1 MSIKLFSLAKELNIG
16 VNTLV
21 SFLNDKGK
29 EVDNNPNTRITEDEF
44 NLVLRDFTPT
54 FDEETVER
62 TKKKFLRSKSAPKA
76 KAEEP
81 AKTAKIEANSPEEQP
96 TKAKASA
103 AKKGK
108 AEPDIPTTASTSQVN
123 VVGRIELD
131 KHNNPISASTD
142 KASTA
147 TQEEPAKPKAAAKTS
162 KTKSTTKSTTK
173 SAPKSTTTAK
183 QKEATLE
190 EPAKPKASTTTEQP
204 KASTTAEQP
213 KAATPTKETKETKEA
228 PETKETKSEAK
239 PAESTKAS
247 TKASSKEQESDASKE
262 STPAASKEPAQSEAK
277 PEPAQEEPKQKAAEQ
292 PVAAASEPAAQE
304 TPAPAPK
311 AGAPTETPTEPKGED
326 ATEIF
331 RIAKKEDEPQLKVVG
346 KIDLSS
352 FSSSRS
358 RKSNKDKES
367 SRRKRKRISS
377 GAVDVKS
384 EGAKIQ
390 DDRSGKKGGHTAA
403 PQRGE
408 RGGRNER
415 RTGRKSRRQE
425 PVLTPEEQDE
435 LRAKQVKETLAR
447 LNNKQTV
454 FGRAAKSRR
463 EKREAR
469 RAEFEREQELSTQDE
484 KVLKLTEF
492 VTVSDLANMMNVPVT
507 DVISTCMSI
516 DMMVSINQRLDA
528 ETINIVAEEFGYETE
543 FVSAN
548 VVEAITADE
557 EPDKPEDLEPRPPV
571 ITIMGHVDHGKT
583 SLLDCIRRSDVIAGE
598 AGGIT
603 QHIGAYNVTL
613 SDGRRLTVLDTPGHE
628 AFTAMRARG
637 AQITD
642 IVVIVIAA
650 NDAVMPQT
658 IEALNHASAAGVP
671 IIFAINKIDVSGA
684 NPDKIREQLASMN
697 YLVED
702 WGGKYQVQEIS
713 AKKNIGIPDLLDKI
727 FLEAELLELKSNPH
741 RRASGSVIES
751 SLDKGKGYLASV
763 LIQRGTLHIGDFI
776 LAGSYYGR
784 VRAMYNEYN
793 KRVDTAG
800 LSTAVSI
807 LGFNGA
813 PTAGDD
819 FNVMESEQEARELAV
834 KREQLQREQGLRT
847 QKMLTL
853 DDIGRRIAVGNF
865 QQFNLIIKGDVDGS
879 VQALANSLIEL
890 STKEIQV
897 SVIHQGVGQITESD
911 IQLATASDAVI
922 IGFQVRPSAQARK
935 LAEQEGVEIRTYSII
950 YDAIEDVRDALEG
963 MLSPDIREQVTANL
977 EVLQTFKVSKIGTIA
992 GCMVTDGK
1000 IKRTDKVR
1008 VIRDGVVIH
1017 TGQLESLK
1025 RFKDEAKEVVSGLE
1039 CGINIKNYNNL
1050 EVGDIIESFEEIEV
1064 RRKL

>member
-16 VNTLV
+16 VNSLV
-21 SFLNDKGK
+21 AFLHDKGK
-29 EVDNNPNTRITEDEF
+29 EVDNNPNTRITDDEF
-44 NLVLRDFTPT
+44 NLILRDFTPT
-54 FDEETVER
+54 FDEETVGR
-62 TKKKFLRSKSAPKA
+62 AKKKFLRSKSTPKA
-76 KAEEP
+76 KPEEP
-81 AKTAKIEANSPEEQP
+81 TPTAKPEASSSKEQP
-96 TKAKASA
+96 TEAKAPA
-103 AKKGK
+103 TAKEQ
-108 AEPDIPTTASTSQVN
+108 AEPDIPTAASASQLN
-123 VVGRIELD
+123 VVGKIELD
-131 KHNNPISASTD
+131 KHNNPVSGSTT
-142 KASTA
+142 KATA
-147 TQEEPAKPKAAAKTS
+147 TKTS
-162 KTKSTTKSTTK
+162 KTQSATKSSTKSATKSTTK
-173 SAPKSTTTAK
+173 SATTAK
-183 QKEATLE
+183 QKETTQE
-190 EPAKPKASTTTEQP
+190 EPAKETKKTTET
-204 KASTTAEQP
+204 KA
-213 KAATPTKETKETKEA
+213 TKEEVKPVES
-228 PETKETKSEAK
+228 PKSSAK
-239 PAESTKAS
+239 ATA
-247 TKASSKEQESDASKE
+247 KEQEPATVAPKE
-262 STPAASKEPAQSEAK
+262 AEPTTAKEPAPIATKEPTPSEPKPAK
-277 PEPAQEEPKQKAAEQ
+277 EEPKQKASEQ
-292 PVAAASEPAAQE
+292 PTAVAPEPAAKE
-304 TPAPAPK
+304 VPTPAPK
-311 AGAPTETPTEPKGED
+311 ASALTEATTETKGED
-326 ATEIF
+326 DTEIF

-358 RKSNKDKES
+358 RKSNKDKDKDN

-390 DDRSGKKGGHTAA
+390 DDRSGKKGGRSAA

-408 RGGRNER
+408 RPARNER
-415 RTGRKSRRQE
+415 RTGRKSKRQE

-447 LNNKQTV
+447 LNNKQTT

-548 VVEAITADE
+548 VVEAISADE

-684 NPDKIREQLASMN
+684 NPDKIREQLAGMN

-727 FLEAELLELKSNPH
+727 FLEAELLELKANPH

-784 VRAMYNEYN
+784 VKAMYNEYN

-819 FNVMESEQEARELAV
+819 FNVMESEQEARELAI

-1039 CGINIKNYNNL
+1039 CGINIKNYNNI

>member
-1 MSIKLFSLAKELNIG
+1 
-16 VNTLV
+16 
-21 SFLNDKGK
+21 
-29 EVDNNPNTRITEDEF
+29 
-44 NLVLRDFTPT
+44 
-54 FDEETVER
+54 
-62 TKKKFLRSKSAPKA
+62 
-76 KAEEP
+76 
-81 AKTAKIEANSPEEQP
+81 
-96 TKAKASA
+96 
-103 AKKGK
+103 
-108 AEPDIPTTASTSQVN
+108 
-123 VVGRIELD
+123 
-131 KHNNPISASTD
+131 
-142 KASTA
+142 
-147 TQEEPAKPKAAAKTS
+147 
-162 KTKSTTKSTTK
+162 
-173 SAPKSTTTAK
+173 
-183 QKEATLE
+183 
-190 EPAKPKASTTTEQP
+190 
-204 KASTTAEQP
+204 
-213 KAATPTKETKETKEA
+213 
-228 PETKETKSEAK
+228 
-239 PAESTKAS
+239 
-247 TKASSKEQESDASKE
+247 
-262 STPAASKEPAQSEAK
+262 
-277 PEPAQEEPKQKAAEQ
+277 
-292 PVAAASEPAAQE
+292 
-304 TPAPAPK
+304 
-311 AGAPTETPTEPKGED
+311 
-326 ATEIF
+326 
-331 RIAKKEDEPQLKVVG
+331 
-346 KIDLSS
+346 
-352 FSSSRS
+352 
-358 RKSNKDKES
+358 
-367 SRRKRKRISS
+367 
-377 GAVDVKS
+377 
-384 EGAKIQ
+384 
-390 DDRSGKKGGHTAA
+390 
-403 PQRGE
+403 
-408 RGGRNER
+408 
-415 RTGRKSRRQE
+415 
-425 PVLTPEEQDE
+425 
-435 LRAKQVKETLAR
+435 
-447 LNNKQTV
+447 
-454 FGRAAKSRR
+454 
-463 EKREAR
+463 
-469 RAEFEREQELSTQDE
+469 
-484 KVLKLTEF
+484 
-492 VTVSDLANMMNVPVT
+492 
-507 DVISTCMSI
+507 
-516 DMMVSINQRLDA
+516 
-528 ETINIVAEEFGYETE
+528 
-543 FVSAN
+543 
-548 VVEAITADE
+548 
-557 EPDKPEDLEPRPPV
+557 RPPV

-583 SLLDCIRRSDVIAGE
+583 SLLDCIRRSDVTAGE

-671 IIFAINKIDVSGA
+671 IIFAINKIDVNGA
-684 NPDKIREQLASMN
+684 NPDKIREQLAGMN

-763 LIQRGTLHIGDFI
+763 LIQRGTLHLGDFI

-784 VRAMYNEYN
+784 VKAMYNEYN

-800 LSTAVSI
+800 LSSAVSI

-911 IQLATASDAVI
+911 IQLATASEAII

-950 YDAIEDVRDALEG
+950 YDAIEDVHDALEG

-1017 TGQLESLK
+1017 TGELESLK

>member
-16 VNTLV
+16 VNSLV
-21 SFLNDKGK
+21 AFLHDKGK
-29 EVDNNPNTRITEDEF
+29 EVDNNPNTRISDDEF
-44 NLVLRDFTPT
+44 NLILRDFTPT
-54 FDEETVER
+54 FDEETVGR
-62 TKKKFLRSKSAPKA
+62 AKKKFLRSKSTPKA
-76 KAEEP
+76 KPEEP
-81 AKTAKIEANSPEEQP
+81 TPTAKPETSSSKEQP
-96 TKAKASA
+96 TEAKAPA
-103 AKKGK
+103 TAKEQ
-108 AEPDIPTTASTSQVN
+108 AEPDIPTAASASQLN
-123 VVGRIELD
+123 VVGKIELD
-131 KHNNPISASTD
+131 KHNNPVSGSTT
-142 KASTA
+142 KATA
-147 TQEEPAKPKAAAKTS
+147 TKTS
-162 KTKSTTKSTTK
+162 KTQSATKSTSKSTTKSSTKSATKSTTK
-173 SAPKSTTTAK
+173 SATTAK
-183 QKEATLE
+183 QKETTQE
-190 EPAKPKASTTTEQP
+190 EPAKETKKATET
-204 KASTTAEQP
+204 KA
-213 KAATPTKETKETKEA
+213 TKEEVKPVES
-228 PETKETKSEAK
+228 PKSSAK
-239 PAESTKAS
+239 ATA
-247 TKASSKEQESDASKE
+247 KEQEPATVAPKE
-262 STPAASKEPAQSEAK
+262 AEPTTAKEPAPVATKEPTPSEPKPAK
-277 PEPAQEEPKQKAAEQ
+277 EEPKQKASEQ
-292 PVAAASEPAAQE
+292 PTAVALEPAAKE
-304 TPAPAPK
+304 VPTPASK
-311 AGAPTETPTEPKGED
+311 AGALTEATTETKGED
-326 ATEIF
+326 DTEIF

-352 FSSSRS
+352 FNSSRS
-358 RKSNKDKES
+358 RKSNKDKDKDN

-390 DDRSGKKGGHTAA
+390 DDRSGKKGGRSAA

-408 RGGRNER
+408 RPARNER
-415 RTGRKSRRQE
+415 RTGRKSKRQE

-447 LNNKQTV
+447 LNNKQTT

-548 VVEAITADE
+548 VVEAISADE

-684 NPDKIREQLASMN
+684 NPDKIREQLAGMN

-727 FLEAELLELKSNPH
+727 FLEAELLELKANPH

-763 LIQRGTLHIGDFI
+763 LIQRGTLHIGDYI

-784 VRAMYNEYN
+784 VKAMYNEYN

-1039 CGINIKNYNNL
+1039 CGINIKNYNNI

>member
-16 VNTLV
+16 VNSLV
-21 SFLNDKGK
+21 AFLHDKGK

-44 NLVLRDFTPT
+44 NLILRGFTPT
-54 FDEETVER
+54 FDEETVGR
-62 TKKKFLRSKSAPKA
+62 AKKKFLRSKSAPKA

-81 AKTAKIEANSPEEQP
+81 AQTAKPEANNAEEQP
-96 TKAKASA
+96 TEAKASA
-103 AKKGK
+103 AKKEK
-108 AEPDIPTTASTSQVN
+108 AEPDIPTAASTSQVN

-131 KHNNPISASTD
+131 KHNNPVSASTT
-142 KASTA
+142 KTSAA
-147 TQEEPAKPKAAAKTS
+147 TQEEPTKTKAATKPS
-162 KTKSTTKSTTK
+162 K
-173 SAPKSTTTAK
+173 AKSTTTSK
-183 QKEATLE
+183 QKAVTQEK
-190 EPAKPKASTTTEQP
+190 PAKT

-213 KAATPTKETKETKEA
+213 KAATPAKETKKAT
-228 PETKETKSEAK
+228 ETKETKSEAK
-239 PAESTKAS
+239 SVESTKPSAE
-247 TKASSKEQESDASKE
+247 TSSKEKETDTSKE
-262 STPAASKEPAQSEAK
+262 SAPVASKEPTPSESKPIAAK
-277 PEPAQEEPKQKAAEQ
+277 EEPAKAEPKQKAAEQ
-292 PVAAASEPAAQE
+292 PVAVAQEPASKEPQ
-304 TPAPAPK
+304 TPAPK
-311 AGAPTETPTEPKGED
+311 AGVPTEITTETKGED
-326 ATEIF
+326 ETEIF

-358 RKSNKDKES
+358 RKSSKDKES

-390 DDRSGKKGGHTAA
+390 DDRSGKKGGRSAA

-408 RGGRNER
+408 RPARNER

-548 VVEAITADE
+548 VVEAITAAE

-671 IIFAINKIDVSGA
+671 IIFAINKIDVNGA
-684 NPDKIREQLASMN
+684 NPDKIREQLAGMN

-763 LIQRGTLHIGDFI
+763 LIQRGTLHIGDYI

-784 VRAMYNEYN
+784 VKAMYNEYN

-950 YDAIEDVRDALEG
+950 YDAIEDVHDALEG
-963 MLSPDIREQVTANL
+963 MLSPDIREQITANL

-992 GCMVTDGK
+992 GRMVTDGK

-1017 TGQLESLK
+1017 TGELESLK

>member
-16 VNTLV
+16 VNSLV
-21 SFLNDKGK
+21 AFLHDKGK
-29 EVDNNPNTRITEDEF
+29 EVDNNPNTRITDDEF
-44 NLVLRDFTPT
+44 NLILRDFTPT
-54 FDEETVER
+54 FDEETVGR
-62 TKKKFLRSKSAPKA
+62 AKKKFLRSKSSSKA
-76 KAEEP
+76 KPEAQAP
-81 AKTAKIEANSPEEQP
+81 AAKSETSSPKEQP
-96 TKAKASA
+96 TEIKTPAITKEE
-103 AKKGK
+103 
-108 AEPDIPTTASTSQVN
+108 AEPDIPTATSASQLN
-123 VVGRIELD
+123 VVGKIELD
-131 KHNNPISASTD
+131 KHNNPVSGSTTKATATKTGKTQSATKSAS
-142 KASTA
+142 KSASKSATTA
-147 TQEEPAKPKAAAKTS
+147 KQKETTQEEPAKA
-162 KTKSTTKSTTK
+162 
-173 SAPKSTTTAK
+173 
-183 QKEATLE
+183 
-190 EPAKPKASTTTEQP
+190 

-213 KAATPTKETKETKEA
+213 KVATPAKEVQKATETKETKE
-228 PETKETKSEAK
+228 EAT
-239 PAESTKAS
+239 PAESPKSSAKVATK
-247 TKASSKEQESDASKE
+247 E
-262 STPAASKEPAQSEAK
+262 
-277 PEPAQEEPKQKAAEQ
+277 PEPAPVAPKEVETAKAKEPTPVATKEQAPSEPKPATAKAEPAKEEPKQKAPEQ
-292 PVAAASEPAAQE
+292 PAPVASEPVAKEAPAAKPQAE
-304 TPAPAPK
+304 TPAEATTK
-311 AGAPTETPTEPKGED
+311 TKGE
-326 ATEIF
+326 TEIF
-331 RIAKKEDEPQLKVVG
+331 RIAKKEDEPQFKVVG

-358 RKSNKDKES
+358 RKSNKDKDKDNN
-367 SRRKRKRISS
+367 RRKRKRISS

-390 DDRSGKKGGHTAA
+390 DDRSGKKGARAAA

-408 RGGRNER
+408 RPAHNER
-415 RTGRKSRRQE
+415 RTGRKSKRQE

-447 LNNKQTV
+447 LNNKQTA

-583 SLLDCIRRSDVIAGE
+583 SLLDCIRRSDVTAGE

-684 NPDKIREQLASMN
+684 NPDKIREQLAGMN

-727 FLEAELLELKSNPH
+727 FLEAELLELKANPH

-763 LIQRGTLHIGDFI
+763 LIQRGTLHIGDYI

-784 VRAMYNEYN
+784 VKAMYNEYN

-819 FNVMESEQEARELAV
+819 FNVMETEQEARELAV

-1039 CGINIKNYNNL
+1039 CGINIKNYNNI

>member
-1 MSIKLFSLAKELNIG
+1 M
-16 VNTLV
+16 
-21 SFLNDKGK
+21 
-29 EVDNNPNTRITEDEF
+29 
-44 NLVLRDFTPT
+44 
-54 FDEETVER
+54 
-62 TKKKFLRSKSAPKA
+62 
-76 KAEEP
+76 
-81 AKTAKIEANSPEEQP
+81 
-96 TKAKASA
+96 
-103 AKKGK
+103 
-108 AEPDIPTTASTSQVN
+108 
-123 VVGRIELD
+123 GRIELD
-131 KHNNPISASTD
+131 KHNNPVSASTT
-142 KASTA
+142 KTSAA
-147 TQEEPAKPKAAAKTS
+147 TQEEPTKTKAATKPS
-162 KTKSTTKSTTK
+162 K
-173 SAPKSTTTAK
+173 AKSTTTSK
-183 QKEATLE
+183 QKAVTQEK
-190 EPAKPKASTTTEQP
+190 PAKT

-213 KAATPTKETKETKEA
+213 KAATPAKETKKAT
-228 PETKETKSEAK
+228 ETKETKSEAK
-239 PAESTKAS
+239 SVESTKPSAE
-247 TKASSKEQESDASKE
+247 TSSKEKETDTSKE
-262 STPAASKEPAQSEAK
+262 SAPVASKEPTPSESKPIAAK
-277 PEPAQEEPKQKAAEQ
+277 EEPAKAEPKQKAAEQ
-292 PVAAASEPAAQE
+292 PVAVAQEPASKEPQ
-304 TPAPAPK
+304 TPAPK
-311 AGAPTETPTEPKGED
+311 AGVPTETTTETKGED
-326 ATEIF
+326 ETEIF

-358 RKSNKDKES
+358 RKSSKDKES

-390 DDRSGKKGGHTAA
+390 DDRSGKKGGRSAA

-408 RGGRNER
+408 RPARNER

-548 VVEAITADE
+548 VVEAISADE

-671 IIFAINKIDVSGA
+671 IIFAINKIDVNGA
-684 NPDKIREQLASMN
+684 NPDKIREQLAGMN

-763 LIQRGTLHIGDFI
+763 LIQRGTLHIGDYI

-784 VRAMYNEYN
+784 VKAMYNEYN

-950 YDAIEDVRDALEG
+950 YDAIEDVHDALEG
-963 MLSPDIREQVTANL
+963 MLSPDIREQITANL

-1017 TGQLESLK
+1017 TGELESLK

>member
-16 VNTLV
+16 VNSLV
-21 SFLNDKGK
+21 AFLHDKGK
-29 EVDNNPNTRITEDEF
+29 EVDNNPNTRITDDEF
-44 NLVLRDFTPT
+44 NLILRDFTPT
-54 FDEETVER
+54 FDEETVGR
-62 TKKKFLRSKSAPKA
+62 AKKKFLRSKSTPKA
-76 KAEEP
+76 KPEEP
-81 AKTAKIEANSPEEQP
+81 TPTAKPETSSSKEQP
-96 TKAKASA
+96 TEAKAPA
-103 AKKGK
+103 TAKGQ
-108 AEPDIPTTASTSQVN
+108 AEPDIPTAASASQLN
-123 VVGRIELD
+123 VVGKIELD
-131 KHNNPISASTD
+131 KHNNPVSGSTTKATATKTSKTQSATKSTS
-142 KASTA
+142 KSATKSSTKSA
-147 TQEEPAKPKAAAKTS
+147 TKSATTAKQKETTQEEPAKETKKATE
-162 KTKSTTKSTTK
+162 TKATKEEVKPVES
-173 SAPKSTTTAK
+173 PKSSAKATA
-183 QKEATLE
+183 
-190 EPAKPKASTTTEQP
+190 
-204 KASTTAEQP
+204 
-213 KAATPTKETKETKEA
+213 
-228 PETKETKSEAK
+228 
-239 PAESTKAS
+239 
-247 TKASSKEQESDASKE
+247 KEQEPATVAPKE
-262 STPAASKEPAQSEAK
+262 AEPTTGKEPAPVATKEPTPSEPKPAK
-277 PEPAQEEPKQKAAEQ
+277 EEPKQKASEQ
-292 PVAAASEPAAQE
+292 PTAVAPEPAAKE
-304 TPAPAPK
+304 VPTPAPK
-311 AGAPTETPTEPKGED
+311 AGALTEATTETKGED
-326 ATEIF
+326 DTEIF

-358 RKSNKDKES
+358 RKSNKDKDKDN

-384 EGAKIQ
+384 EGTKIQ
-390 DDRSGKKGGHTAA
+390 DDRSGKKGSRSAA

-408 RGGRNER
+408 RPARNER
-415 RTGRKSRRQE
+415 RTGRKSKRQE

-447 LNNKQTV
+447 LNNKQTT

-548 VVEAITADE
+548 VVEAISADE

-684 NPDKIREQLASMN
+684 NPDKIREQLAGMN

-727 FLEAELLELKSNPH
+727 FLEAELLELKANPH

-784 VRAMYNEYN
+784 VKAMYNEYN

-819 FNVMESEQEARELAV
+819 FNVMESEQEARELAI

-1039 CGINIKNYNNL
+1039 CGINIKNYNNI

>member
-16 VNTLV
+16 VNSLV
-21 SFLNDKGK
+21 AFLHDKGK
-29 EVDNNPNTRITEDEF
+29 EVDNNPNTRITDDEF
-44 NLVLRDFTPT
+44 NLILRDFTPT
-54 FDEETVER
+54 FDEETVGR
-62 TKKKFLRSKSAPKA
+62 AKKKFLRSKSTPKA
-76 KAEEP
+76 KPEEP
-81 AKTAKIEANSPEEQP
+81 TPTAKPETSSSKEQP
-96 TKAKASA
+96 TEAKAPA
-103 AKKGK
+103 TAKGQ
-108 AEPDIPTTASTSQVN
+108 AEPDIPTAASASQLN
-123 VVGRIELD
+123 VVGKIELD
-131 KHNNPISASTD
+131 KHNNPVSGSTTKATATKTSKTQSATKSTS
-142 KASTA
+142 KSATKSSTKSA
-147 TQEEPAKPKAAAKTS
+147 TKSATTAKQKETTQEEPAKETKKATE
-162 KTKSTTKSTTK
+162 TKATKEEVKPVES
-173 SAPKSTTTAK
+173 PKSSAKATA
-183 QKEATLE
+183 
-190 EPAKPKASTTTEQP
+190 
-204 KASTTAEQP
+204 
-213 KAATPTKETKETKEA
+213 
-228 PETKETKSEAK
+228 
-239 PAESTKAS
+239 
-247 TKASSKEQESDASKE
+247 KEQEPATVAPKE
-262 STPAASKEPAQSEAK
+262 AEPTTGKEPAPVATKEPTPSEPKPAK
-277 PEPAQEEPKQKAAEQ
+277 EEPKQKASEQ
-292 PVAAASEPAAQE
+292 PTAVAPEPAAKE
-304 TPAPAPK
+304 VPTPAPK
-311 AGAPTETPTEPKGED
+311 AGALTEATTETKGED
-326 ATEIF
+326 DTEIF

-358 RKSNKDKES
+358 RKSNKDKDKDN

-390 DDRSGKKGGHTAA
+390 DDRSGKKGSRSAA

-408 RGGRNER
+408 RPARNER
-415 RTGRKSRRQE
+415 RTGRKSKRQE

-447 LNNKQTV
+447 LNNKQTT

-548 VVEAITADE
+548 VVEAISADE

-684 NPDKIREQLASMN
+684 NPDKIREQLAGMN

-727 FLEAELLELKSNPH
+727 FLEAELLELKANPH

-784 VRAMYNEYN
+784 VKAMYNEYN

-819 FNVMESEQEARELAV
+819 FNVMESEQEARELAI

-992 GCMVTDGK
+992 GCMVSDGK

-1039 CGINIKNYNNL
+1039 CGINIKNYNNI

>member
-16 VNTLV
+16 VNSLV
-21 SFLNDKGK
+21 AFLHDKGK

-44 NLVLRDFTPT
+44 NLILRGFTPT
-54 FDEETVER
+54 FDEETVGR
-62 TKKKFLRSKSAPKA
+62 AKKKFLRSKSAPKA

-81 AKTAKIEANSPEEQP
+81 AQTAKPEANNADQQP
-96 TKAKASA
+96 TEAKASA
-103 AKKGK
+103 AKKEK
-108 AEPDIPTTASTSQVN
+108 AEPDIPTAASTSQVN

-131 KHNNPISASTD
+131 KHNNPVSASTT
-142 KASTA
+142 KASAA
-147 TQEEPAKPKAAAKTS
+147 TQEEPTKTKAATKTS
-162 KTKSTTKSTTK
+162 K
-173 SAPKSTTTAK
+173 AKSTTTSK
-183 QKEATLE
+183 QKEATQE
-190 EPAKPKASTTTEQP
+190 KPAKT

-213 KAATPTKETKETKEA
+213 KVATLAKETKKAT
-228 PETKETKSEAK
+228 ETKETKSEAK
-239 PAESTKAS
+239 SVESTKPSAE
-247 TKASSKEQESDASKE
+247 ASSKEKETDTSKE
-262 STPAASKEPAQSEAK
+262 SAPVASKEPTPSESKPIAAK
-277 PEPAQEEPKQKAAEQ
+277 EEPVKAEPKQKAAEQ
-292 PVAAASEPAAQE
+292 PVAVAQEPAAKEPQ
-304 TPAPAPK
+304 TPAPK
-311 AGAPTETPTEPKGED
+311 AGVPTKTTTETKGED
-326 ATEIF
+326 ETEIF

-358 RKSNKDKES
+358 RKSSKDKES

-390 DDRSGKKGGHTAA
+390 DDRSGKKGGRSAA

-408 RGGRNER
+408 RPARNER

-548 VVEAITADE
+548 VVEAISADE

-671 IIFAINKIDVSGA
+671 IIFAINKIDVNGA
-684 NPDKIREQLASMN
+684 NPDKIREQLAGMN

-763 LIQRGTLHIGDFI
+763 LIQRGTLHIGDYI

-784 VRAMYNEYN
+784 VKAMYNEYN

-950 YDAIEDVRDALEG
+950 YDAIEDVHDALEG
-963 MLSPDIREQVTANL
+963 MLSPDIREQITANL

-1017 TGQLESLK
+1017 TGELESLK

>member
-54 FDEETVER
+54 FDEETIGKV
-62 TKKKFLRSKSAPKA
+62 KKKFLRKSTSKA
-76 KAEEP
+76 KPEES
-81 AKTAKIEANSPEEQP
+81 AKTATTEASSSEEQP
-96 TKAKASA
+96 TKDKAPA

-131 KHNNPISASTD
+131 KHNNPISASTG
-142 KASTA
+142 KGTAA
-147 TQEEPAKPKAAAKTS
+147 TQEEPAKTKATAKTS
-162 KTKSTTKSTTK
+162 KTKSASKSTTKSTTK
-173 SAPKSTTTAK
+173 SASTAK
-183 QKEATLE
+183 QKEATPE
-190 EPAKPKASTTTEQP
+190 EPAKPKASTMTEQP
-204 KASTTAEQP
+204 KATTP
-213 KAATPTKETKETKEA
+213 TKETKEA

-239 PAESTKAS
+239 PAESTKPSAE
-247 TKASSKEQESDASKE
+247 ASSKEQGSDASKE
-262 STPAASKEPAQSEAK
+262 STPVASKEPVQSEAK
-277 PEPAQEEPKQKAAEQ
+277 SEPVKEEPKQQAAEQ
-292 PVAAASEPAAQE
+292 PAAATSEPAAQE
-304 TPAPAPK
+304 APK
-311 AGAPTETPTEPKGED
+311 AGAPTEATTETKGKNE
-326 ATEIF
+326 TEIF
-331 RIAKKEDEPQLKVVG
+331 RIAKKEDEPQFKVVG

-352 FSSSRS
+352 FSTSRS

-367 SRRKRKRISS
+367 NRRKRKRISS

-390 DDRSGKKGGHTAA
+390 DDRSGKKGGRTAA

-408 RGGRNER
+408 RPARNER

-684 NPDKIREQLASMN
+684 NPDKIREQLAGMN

-763 LIQRGTLHIGDFI
+763 LIQRGTLHIGDYI

-784 VRAMYNEYN
+784 VKAMYNEYN

-922 IGFQVRPSAQARK
+922 IGFQVRPSAQARR

>member
-16 VNTLV
+16 VNSLV
-21 SFLNDKGK
+21 AFLHDKGK

-44 NLVLRDFTPT
+44 NLILRGFTPT
-54 FDEETVER
+54 FDEETVGR
-62 TKKKFLRSKSAPKA
+62 AKKKFLRSKSAPKA

-81 AKTAKIEANSPEEQP
+81 AQTAKPEANNAEEQP
-96 TKAKASA
+96 TEAKASA
-103 AKKGK
+103 AKKEK
-108 AEPDIPTTASTSQVN
+108 AEPDIPTAASTSQVN

-131 KHNNPISASTD
+131 KHNNPVSASTT
-142 KASTA
+142 KASAATQEEPTKTKAATKTSKAKSTTTSKQKAA
-147 TQEEPAKPKAAAKTS
+147 TQEEPAKT
-162 KTKSTTKSTTK
+162 
-173 SAPKSTTTAK
+173 
-183 QKEATLE
+183 
-190 EPAKPKASTTTEQP
+190 

-213 KAATPTKETKETKEA
+213 KATTPAKETKKA
-228 PETKETKSEAK
+228 AETKETKSEAK
-239 PAESTKAS
+239 SVESTKPSAE
-247 TKASSKEQESDASKE
+247 ASSKEKETDTSKE
-262 STPAASKEPAQSEAK
+262 SAPVASKEPTPSEYKPIAAK
-277 PEPAQEEPKQKAAEQ
+277 EEPVKAEPKQKAAEQ
-292 PVAAASEPAAQE
+292 PAAAASEPAAKE
-304 TPAPAPK
+304 APTPAPK
-311 AGAPTETPTEPKGED
+311 AGVPTETKGENE
-326 ATEIF
+326 TEIF

-358 RKSNKDKES
+358 RKSSKDKES

-390 DDRSGKKGGHTAA
+390 DDRSGKKGGRSAA

-408 RGGRNER
+408 RPARNER

-548 VVEAITADE
+548 VVEAISADE

-671 IIFAINKIDVSGA
+671 IIFAINKIDVNGA
-684 NPDKIREQLASMN
+684 NPDKIREQLAGMN

-763 LIQRGTLHIGDFI
+763 LIQRGTLHIGDYI

-784 VRAMYNEYN
+784 VKAMYNEYN

-950 YDAIEDVRDALEG
+950 YDAIEDVHDALEG
-963 MLSPDIREQVTANL
+963 MLSPDIREQITANL

-1017 TGQLESLK
+1017 TGELESLK

>member
-16 VNTLV
+16 VNSLV
-21 SFLNDKGK
+21 AFLHDKGK
-29 EVDNNPNTRITEDEF
+29 EVDNNPNTRITDDEF
-44 NLVLRDFTPT
+44 NLILRDFTPT
-54 FDEETVER
+54 FDEETVGR
-62 TKKKFLRSKSAPKA
+62 AKKKFLRSKSSSKA
-76 KAEEP
+76 KPEAQAP
-81 AKTAKIEANSPEEQP
+81 ASKSEASSPKEQP
-96 TKAKASA
+96 TEAKAPA
-103 AKKGK
+103 TAKEQ
-108 AEPDIPTTASTSQVN
+108 AEPDIPTAASASQLN
-123 VVGRIELD
+123 VVGKIELD
-131 KHNNPISASTD
+131 KHNNPVSGSTT
-142 KASTA
+142 KATA
-147 TQEEPAKPKAAAKTS
+147 TKTS
-162 KTKSTTKSTTK
+162 KTQSATKSTSKSATKSTTK
-173 SAPKSTTTAK
+173 SATTAK
-183 QKEATLE
+183 QKETTQE
-190 EPAKPKASTTTEQP
+190 EPAK
-204 KASTTAEQP
+204 
-213 KAATPTKETKETKEA
+213 ETKKATETKATNEEVK
-228 PETKETKSEAK
+228 PVESPKSSAK
-239 PAESTKAS
+239 ATA
-247 TKASSKEQESDASKE
+247 KEQEPASVAPKE
-262 STPAASKEPAQSEAK
+262 VETAKAKEPAPVAATKEPIPSEPKPATAK
-277 PEPAQEEPKQKAAEQ
+277 AEPAKEEPKQKAPEQ
-292 PVAAASEPAAQE
+292 PAPVASEPVAKEAPAAKPQAE
-304 TPAPAPK
+304 TPAEAT
-311 AGAPTETPTEPKGED
+311 AETKGE
-326 ATEIF
+326 AETEIF

-352 FSSSRS
+352 FSTSRS
-358 RKSNKDKES
+358 RKSSKDKES
-367 SRRKRKRISS
+367 NRRKRKRISS

-390 DDRSGKKGGHTAA
+390 DDRSGKKGDRTAA

-415 RTGRKSRRQE
+415 RTGRKSKRQE

-447 LNNKQTV
+447 LNNKQTA

-548 VVEAITADE
+548 VVEAISADE

-583 SLLDCIRRSDVIAGE
+583 SLLDCIRRSDVTAGE

-684 NPDKIREQLASMN
+684 NPDKIREQLAGMN

-727 FLEAELLELKSNPH
+727 FLEAELLELKANPH

-763 LIQRGTLHIGDFI
+763 LIQRGTLHIGDYI

-784 VRAMYNEYN
+784 VKAMYNEYN

-819 FNVMESEQEARELAV
+819 FNVMESEQEARELAI

>member
-16 VNTLV
+16 VNSLV
-21 SFLNDKGK
+21 AFLHDKGK
-29 EVDNNPNTRITEDEF
+29 EVDNNPNTRITDDEF
-44 NLVLRDFTPT
+44 NLILRDFTPT
-54 FDEETVER
+54 FDEETVGR
-62 TKKKFLRSKSAPKA
+62 AKKKFLRSKSTPKA
-76 KAEEP
+76 KPEEP
-81 AKTAKIEANSPEEQP
+81 TPTAKPETSSSKEQP
-96 TKAKASA
+96 TEAKAPA
-103 AKKGK
+103 TAKGQ
-108 AEPDIPTTASTSQVN
+108 AEPDIPTAASASQLN
-123 VVGRIELD
+123 VVGKIELD
-131 KHNNPISASTD
+131 KHNNPVSGSTTKATATKTSKTQSATKSTS
-142 KASTA
+142 KSATKSSTKSA
-147 TQEEPAKPKAAAKTS
+147 TKSATTAKQKETTQEEPAKETKKATETKATKEEVKPVESPKSSAKATA
-162 KTKSTTKSTTK
+162 KEQEPATV
-173 SAPKSTTTAK
+173 APKEAEPTTAK
-183 QKEATLE
+183 
-190 EPAKPKASTTTEQP
+190 EPAPVA
-204 KASTTAEQP
+204 
-213 KAATPTKETKETKEA
+213 TKEPT
-228 PETKETKSEAK
+228 PSEPK
-239 PAESTKAS
+239 PAK
-247 TKASSKEQESDASKE
+247 
-262 STPAASKEPAQSEAK
+262 
-277 PEPAQEEPKQKAAEQ
+277 EEPKQKASEQ
-292 PVAAASEPAAQE
+292 PTAVAPEPAAKE
-304 TPAPAPK
+304 VPTPAPK
-311 AGAPTETPTEPKGED
+311 AGALTEATTETKGED
-326 ATEIF
+326 DTEIF

-358 RKSNKDKES
+358 RKSNKDKDKDN

-390 DDRSGKKGGHTAA
+390 DDRSGKKGGRSAA

-408 RGGRNER
+408 RPARNER
-415 RTGRKSRRQE
+415 RTGRKSKRQE

-447 LNNKQTV
+447 LNNKQTT

-548 VVEAITADE
+548 VVEAISADE

-684 NPDKIREQLASMN
+684 NPDKIREQLAGMN

-727 FLEAELLELKSNPH
+727 FLEAELLELKANPH

-763 LIQRGTLHIGDFI
+763 LIQRGTLHIGDYI

-784 VRAMYNEYN
+784 VKAMYNEYN

-1039 CGINIKNYNNL
+1039 CGINIKNYNNI

>member
-16 VNTLV
+16 VNSLV
-21 SFLNDKGK
+21 AFLHDKGK
-29 EVDNNPNTRITEDEF
+29 EVDNNPNTRITDDEF
-44 NLVLRDFTPT
+44 NLILRDFTPT
-54 FDEETVER
+54 FDEETVGR
-62 TKKKFLRSKSAPKA
+62 AKKKFLRSKSTPKA
-76 KAEEP
+76 KPEEP
-81 AKTAKIEANSPEEQP
+81 TPTAKPETSSSKEQP
-96 TKAKASA
+96 TEAKAPA
-103 AKKGK
+103 TAKGQ
-108 AEPDIPTTASTSQVN
+108 AEPDIPTAASASQLN
-123 VVGRIELD
+123 VVGKIELD
-131 KHNNPISASTD
+131 KHNNPVSGSTTKATATKTSKTQSATKSTS
-142 KASTA
+142 KSATKSSTKSA
-147 TQEEPAKPKAAAKTS
+147 TKSATTAKQKETTQEEPAKETKKATE
-162 KTKSTTKSTTK
+162 TKATKEEVKPVES
-173 SAPKSTTTAK
+173 PKSSAKATA
-183 QKEATLE
+183 
-190 EPAKPKASTTTEQP
+190 
-204 KASTTAEQP
+204 
-213 KAATPTKETKETKEA
+213 
-228 PETKETKSEAK
+228 
-239 PAESTKAS
+239 
-247 TKASSKEQESDASKE
+247 KEQEPATVAPKE
-262 STPAASKEPAQSEAK
+262 AEPTTGKEPAPVATKEPTPSEPKPAK
-277 PEPAQEEPKQKAAEQ
+277 EEPKQKASEQ
-292 PVAAASEPAAQE
+292 PTAVAPEPAAKE
-304 TPAPAPK
+304 VPTPAPK
-311 AGAPTETPTEPKGED
+311 AGALTEATTETKGED
-326 ATEIF
+326 DTEIF

-358 RKSNKDKES
+358 RKSNKDKDKDN

-390 DDRSGKKGGHTAA
+390 DDRSGKKGSRSAA

-408 RGGRNER
+408 RPARNER
-415 RTGRKSRRQE
+415 RTGRKSKRQE

-447 LNNKQTV
+447 LNNKQTT

-548 VVEAITADE
+548 VVEAISADE

-684 NPDKIREQLASMN
+684 NPDKIREQLAGMN

-727 FLEAELLELKSNPH
+727 FLEAELLELKANPH

-784 VRAMYNEYN
+784 VKAMYNEYN

-819 FNVMESEQEARELAV
+819 FNVMESEQEARELAI

-1039 CGINIKNYNNL
+1039 CGINIKNYNNI

>member
-142 KASTA
+142 KTSTA
-147 TQEEPAKPKAAAKTS
+147 TQEEPAKPKVAAKTN
-162 KTKSTTKSTTK
+162 KTKSTTK

-183 QKEATLE
+183 QKEATPE

-239 PAESTKAS
+239 PAESTKPS
-247 TKASSKEQESDASKE
+247 EKASSKEQESDASKE
-262 STPAASKEPAQSEAK
+262 SAPVASKEPAQSETK
-277 PEPAQEEPKQKAAEQ
+277 PEPAQKEPKQQTAEQ
-292 PVAAASEPAAQE
+292 PVAAASEPAAPE
-304 TPAPAPK
+304 APAAKPQ
-311 AGAPTETPTEPKGED
+311 AETPTETTKEPKGED

-548 VVEAITADE
+548 VVEAISADE

-684 NPDKIREQLASMN
+684 NPDKIREQLAGMN

-763 LIQRGTLHIGDFI
+763 LIQRGTLHIGDYI

-784 VRAMYNEYN
+784 VKAMYNEYN

-950 YDAIEDVRDALEG
+950 YDAIEDVHDALEG

-1017 TGQLESLK
+1017 TGELESLK

>member
-16 VNTLV
+16 VNSLV
-21 SFLNDKGK
+21 AFLHDKGK
-29 EVDNNPNTRITEDEF
+29 EVDNNPNTRISDDEF
-44 NLVLRDFTPT
+44 NLILRDFTPT
-54 FDEETVER
+54 FDEETVGR
-62 TKKKFLRSKSAPKA
+62 AKKKFLRSKSTPKA
-76 KAEEP
+76 KPEEP
-81 AKTAKIEANSPEEQP
+81 TPTAKPETSSSKEQP
-96 TKAKASA
+96 TEDKAPDT
-103 AKKGK
+103 AKEQ
-108 AEPDIPTTASTSQVN
+108 AEPDIPTAASASQLN
-123 VVGRIELD
+123 VVGKIELD
-131 KHNNPISASTD
+131 KHNNPVSGSTT
-142 KASTA
+142 KATA
-147 TQEEPAKPKAAAKTS
+147 TKTS
-162 KTKSTTKSTTK
+162 KTQSATKSTSKSATK
-173 SAPKSTTTAK
+173 SATTAK
-183 QKEATLE
+183 QKETTQE
-190 EPAKPKASTTTEQP
+190 EPTKTKVSTAS
-204 KASTTAEQP
+204 K
-213 KAATPTKETKETKEA
+213 TKETKETKEEVK
-228 PETKETKSEAK
+228 PVESPKSSAK
-239 PAESTKAS
+239 ATA
-247 TKASSKEQESDASKE
+247 KEQEPATVAPKE
-262 STPAASKEPAQSEAK
+262 AEPTTAKEPAPVATKEPTPSEPK
-277 PEPAQEEPKQKAAEQ
+277 PIKEEPKQKASEQ
-292 PVAAASEPAAQE
+292 PTAVTPEPAAKE
-304 TPAPAPK
+304 VPTPAPK
-311 AGAPTETPTEPKGED
+311 AGALTEATTETKGED
-326 ATEIF
+326 DTEIF

-358 RKSNKDKES
+358 RKSNKDKDKDN

-390 DDRSGKKGGHTAA
+390 DDRSGKKGGRSAA

-408 RGGRNER
+408 RPARNER
-415 RTGRKSRRQE
+415 RTGRKSKRQE

-447 LNNKQTV
+447 LNNKQTT

-548 VVEAITADE
+548 VVEAISADE

-684 NPDKIREQLASMN
+684 NPDKIREQLAGMN

-727 FLEAELLELKSNPH
+727 FLEAELLELKANPH

-763 LIQRGTLHIGDFI
+763 LIQRGTLHIGDYI

-784 VRAMYNEYN
+784 VKAMYNEYN

-1039 CGINIKNYNNL
+1039 CGINIKNYNNI

>member
-16 VNTLV
+16 VNSLV
-21 SFLNDKGK
+21 AFLHDKGK
-29 EVDNNPNTRITEDEF
+29 EVDNNPNTRISEDEF
-44 NLVLRDFTPT
+44 DLILREFTPS
-54 FDEETVER
+54 FDQETVGR
-62 TKKKFLRSKSAPKA
+62 AKKKFLRSKSTPKA
-76 KAEEP
+76 KAADEAATATKPEKSADEKKP
-81 AKTAKIEANSPEEQP
+81 VVAKTAKDP
-96 TKAKASA
+96 KASA
-103 AKKGK
+103 A
-108 AEPDIPTTASTSQVN
+108 PNSTTHTVGSQLN
-123 VVGRIELD
+123 VVGKIKLD
-131 KHNNPISASTD
+131 KHNNPIST
-142 KASTA
+142 
-147 TQEEPAKPKAAAKTS
+147 PKAKAVDDTQPTS
-162 KTKSTTKSTTK
+162 EELAQTKAVPTTS
-173 SAPKSTTTAK
+173 
-183 QKEATLE
+183 
-190 EPAKPKASTTTEQP
+190 EQP
-204 KASTTAEQP
+204 KTTEP
-213 KAATPTKETKETKEA
+213 KPQKTVAKEDETKVVTATPADQTKPSAPTKETEEKEPQVKENKEKTVTKELH
-228 PETKETKSEAK
+228 KEEPK
-239 PAESTKAS
+239 PAESPKPSSRKTSQEKPISSTETTKSGAKTLTPTKAPAQDS
-247 TKASSKEQESDASKE
+247 SERPQVKAKEAPAKKPTMKETPVATAKAETSAEATDTKAKE
-262 STPAASKEPAQSEAK
+262 
-277 PEPAQEEPKQKAAEQ
+277 
-292 PVAAASEPAAQE
+292 E
-304 TPAPAPK
+304 T
-311 AGAPTETPTEPKGED
+311 EV
-326 ATEIF
+326 F
-331 RIAKKEDEPQLKVVG
+331 RINKKEDEPQLKVVG

-352 FSSSRS
+352 FQTSRS
-358 RKSNKDKES
+358 RKSSKDKDKEGG
-367 SRRKRKRISS
+367 RRKRKRISS

-390 DDRSGKKGGHTAA
+390 DERSGKSARSN
-403 PQRGE
+403 QSRNE
-408 RGGRNER
+408 RGNGGNGRNER
-415 RTGRKSRRQE
+415 RGGRKSRRQE

-447 LNNKQTV
+447 LNNKQTT

-469 RAEFEREQELSTQDE
+469 RAEFEREQELSTQEE

-492 VTVSDLANMMNVPVT
+492 VTVSDLANMMDVPVT

-528 ETINIVAEEFGYETE
+528 ETINIVAEEFGFETE

-548 VVEAITADE
+548 VVEAISADE
-557 EPDKPEDLEPRPPV
+557 EPDKPEELEPRPPV

-583 SLLDCIRRSDVIAGE
+583 SLLDCIRRSDVTAGE

-658 IEALNHASAAGVP
+658 VEALNHASAAGVP
-671 IIFAINKIDVSGA
+671 IIFAINKIDVNGA
-684 NPDKIREQLASMN
+684 NPDKIREQLAGMN

-713 AKKNIGIPDLLDKI
+713 AKKNIGIPDLLEKV
-727 FLEAELLELKSNPH
+727 FLEAEMLELKANPN

-763 LIQRGTLHIGDFI
+763 LIQRGTLHIGDYI

-784 VRAMYNEYN
+784 VKAMYNEYN
-793 KRVDTAG
+793 KRIDTAG

-819 FNVMESEQEARELAV
+819 FNVMETEQEARDLAV

-847 QKMLTL
+847 QRMLTL

-950 YDAIEDVRDALEG
+950 YDAIEDVHDALEG
-963 MLSPDIREQVTANL
+963 MLSPDIREQVTGSL

-992 GCMVTDGK
+992 GCMVTTGK

-1017 TGQLESLK
+1017 TGELESLK
-1025 RFKDEAKEVVSGLE
+1025 RFKDEAKEVVAGLE
-1039 CGINIKNYNNL
+1039 CGINIKNYNNI
-1050 EVGDIIESFEEIEV
+1050 EVGDLLESFEEIEV

>member
-16 VNTLV
+16 VNSLV
-21 SFLNDKGK
+21 AFLHDKGK
-29 EVDNNPNTRITEDEF
+29 EVDNNPNTRISDDEF
-44 NLVLRDFTPT
+44 NLILRDFTPT
-54 FDEETVER
+54 FDEETVGR
-62 TKKKFLRSKSAPKA
+62 AKKKFLRSKSTPKA
-76 KAEEP
+76 KPEEP
-81 AKTAKIEANSPEEQP
+81 TPTAKPETSSSKEQP
-96 TKAKASA
+96 TEAKAPA
-103 AKKGK
+103 TAKEQ
-108 AEPDIPTTASTSQVN
+108 AEPDIPTAASASQLN
-123 VVGRIELD
+123 VVGKIELD
-131 KHNNPISASTD
+131 KHNNPVSGSTTKATATKTSKTQSATKSTS
-142 KASTA
+142 KSATKSSTKSA
-147 TQEEPAKPKAAAKTS
+147 TKSATTAKQKETTQEEPAKETKKATETKATKEEVKPVESPKSSAKATA
-162 KTKSTTKSTTK
+162 KEQEPATV
-173 SAPKSTTTAK
+173 APKEAEPTTAK
-183 QKEATLE
+183 
-190 EPAKPKASTTTEQP
+190 EPAPVA
-204 KASTTAEQP
+204 
-213 KAATPTKETKETKEA
+213 TKEPT
-228 PETKETKSEAK
+228 PSEPK
-239 PAESTKAS
+239 PAK
-247 TKASSKEQESDASKE
+247 
-262 STPAASKEPAQSEAK
+262 
-277 PEPAQEEPKQKAAEQ
+277 EEPKQKTSEQ
-292 PVAAASEPAAQE
+292 PTAVTPEPAAKE
-304 TPAPAPK
+304 TQPPAPK
-311 AGAPTETPTEPKGED
+311 AGAPTEATTEPKGED
-326 ATEIF
+326 DTEIF

-358 RKSNKDKES
+358 RKSNKDKDKDN

-390 DDRSGKKGGHTAA
+390 DDRSGKKGGRSAA

-408 RGGRNER
+408 RPARNER
-415 RTGRKSRRQE
+415 RTGRKSKRQE

-447 LNNKQTV
+447 LNNKQTT

-548 VVEAITADE
+548 VVEAISADE

-684 NPDKIREQLASMN
+684 NPDKIREQLAGMN

-727 FLEAELLELKSNPH
+727 FLEAELLELKANPH

-763 LIQRGTLHIGDFI
+763 LIQRGTLHIGDYI

-784 VRAMYNEYN
+784 VKAMYNEYN

-819 FNVMESEQEARELAV
+819 FNVMESEQEARELAI

-1039 CGINIKNYNNL
+1039 CGINIKNYNNI

>member
-81 AKTAKIEANSPEEQP
+81 AKTAKTEANSPEEQP

-108 AEPDIPTTASTSQVN
+108 AEPDIPTTAASASQLN
-123 VVGRIELD
+123 VVGKIELD

-147 TQEEPAKPKAAAKTS
+147 TQEEPAKPKATAKTS
-162 KTKSTTKSTTK
+162 KTKSTTKSTHK
-173 SAPKSTTTAK
+173 SATKSTTTAK
-183 QKEATLE
+183 QKETTPE
-190 EPAKPKASTTTEQP
+190 EPAKTKASTTTEQP
-204 KASTTAEQP
+204 KA
-213 KAATPTKETKETKEA
+213 ATPTQETKEA
-228 PETKETKSEAK
+228 PETKETKETKSEAK

-262 STPAASKEPAQSEAK
+262 SAPVASKEPAQSEAK

-304 TPAPAPK
+304 APAAKPQ
-311 AGAPTETPTEPKGED
+311 AETPTETPTEPKGED

-684 NPDKIREQLASMN
+684 NPDKIREQLAGMN

>member
-16 VNTLV
+16 VNSLV
-21 SFLNDKGK
+21 AFLHDKGK
-29 EVDNNPNTRITEDEF
+29 EVDNNPNTRISDDEF
-44 NLVLRDFTPT
+44 NLILRDFTPT
-54 FDEETVER
+54 FDEETVGR
-62 TKKKFLRSKSAPKA
+62 AKKKFLRSKSTPKA
-76 KAEEP
+76 KPEEP
-81 AKTAKIEANSPEEQP
+81 TPTAKPETSSSKEQP
-96 TKAKASA
+96 TEAKAPA
-103 AKKGK
+103 TAKEQ
-108 AEPDIPTTASTSQVN
+108 AEPDIPTAASASQLN
-123 VVGRIELD
+123 VVGKIELD
-131 KHNNPISASTD
+131 KHNNPVSGSTT
-142 KASTA
+142 KATA
-147 TQEEPAKPKAAAKTS
+147 TKTS
-162 KTKSTTKSTTK
+162 KTQSATKSTSKSATKSSTKSTTK
-173 SAPKSTTTAK
+173 SATTAK
-183 QKEATLE
+183 QKETTQE
-190 EPAKPKASTTTEQP
+190 E
-204 KASTTAEQP
+204 
-213 KAATPTKETKETKEA
+213 PTKETKKATETKA
-228 PETKETKSEAK
+228 AKEEVKPVESPKSSAK
-239 PAESTKAS
+239 ATA
-247 TKASSKEQESDASKE
+247 KEQEPASVAPKE
-262 STPAASKEPAQSEAK
+262 VETAKAKEPAPVATKEPIPSEIKPATAK
-277 PEPAQEEPKQKAAEQ
+277 AEPAKEEPKQKASEQ
-292 PVAAASEPAAQE
+292 PTAVAPEPAAKE
-304 TPAPAPK
+304 VPTPAPK
-311 AGAPTETPTEPKGED
+311 AGALTEATTETKGED
-326 ATEIF
+326 DTEIF

-358 RKSNKDKES
+358 RKSNKDKDKDN

-390 DDRSGKKGGHTAA
+390 DDRSGKKGGRSAA

-408 RGGRNER
+408 RPARNER
-415 RTGRKSRRQE
+415 RTGRKSKRQE

-447 LNNKQTV
+447 LNNKQTT

-548 VVEAITADE
+548 VVEAISADE

-684 NPDKIREQLASMN
+684 NPDKIREQLAGMN

-727 FLEAELLELKSNPH
+727 FLEAELLELKANPH

-763 LIQRGTLHIGDFI
+763 LIQRGTLHIGDYI

-784 VRAMYNEYN
+784 VKAMYNEYN

-819 FNVMESEQEARELAV
+819 FNVMETEQEARELAV

-1039 CGINIKNYNNL
+1039 CGINIKNYNNI

>member
-16 VNTLV
+16 VNSLV
-21 SFLNDKGK
+21 AFLHDKGK
-29 EVDNNPNTRITEDEF
+29 EVDNNPNTRITDDEF
-44 NLVLRDFTPT
+44 NLILRDFTPT
-54 FDEETVER
+54 FDEETVGR
-62 TKKKFLRSKSAPKA
+62 AKKKFLRSKSSSKA
-76 KAEEP
+76 KPEAQAP
-81 AKTAKIEANSPEEQP
+81 AAKSEASSPKEQP
-96 TKAKASA
+96 TETKAPATTKEE
-103 AKKGK
+103 
-108 AEPDIPTTASTSQVN
+108 AEPDIPTAASASQLN
-123 VVGRIELD
+123 VVGKIELD
-131 KHNNPISASTD
+131 KHNNPVSGSTTKATATKTGKTQSTTKSASKSAT
-142 KASTA
+142 TA
-147 TQEEPAKPKAAAKTS
+147 KQKETTQEEPAKA
-162 KTKSTTKSTTK
+162 
-173 SAPKSTTTAK
+173 
-183 QKEATLE
+183 
-190 EPAKPKASTTTEQP
+190 

-213 KAATPTKETKETKEA
+213 KVATSAKETKKATETKETKE
-228 PETKETKSEAK
+228 EAT
-239 PAESTKAS
+239 PAESPK
-247 TKASSKEQESDASKE
+247 SSAKVA
-262 STPAASKEPAQSEAK
+262 TKEPAPVAPKEVETTKAK
-277 PEPAQEEPKQKAAEQ
+277 EPAPVATKEPTPSEPKPATAKAEPAKEEPKPKAPEQ
-292 PVAAASEPAAQE
+292 PAPVTSEPASQE
-304 TPAPAPK
+304 AHTPAPKTGVPTE
-311 AGAPTETPTEPKGED
+311 APTETKGETE
-326 ATEIF
+326 TEIF
-331 RIAKKEDEPQLKVVG
+331 RIAKKEDEPQFKVVG

-358 RKSNKDKES
+358 RKSNKDKDKDNN
-367 SRRKRKRISS
+367 RRKRKRISS

-390 DDRSGKKGGHTAA
+390 DDRSGKKGARAAA

-408 RGGRNER
+408 RPAHNER
-415 RTGRKSRRQE
+415 RTGRKSKRQE

-447 LNNKQTV
+447 LNNKQTA

-548 VVEAITADE
+548 VVEAISADE

-583 SLLDCIRRSDVIAGE
+583 SLLDCIRRSDITAGE

-684 NPDKIREQLASMN
+684 NPDKIREQLAGMN

-727 FLEAELLELKSNPH
+727 FLEAELLELKANPH

-763 LIQRGTLHIGDFI
+763 LIQRGTLHIGDYI

-784 VRAMYNEYN
+784 VKAMYNEYN

-819 FNVMESEQEARELAV
+819 FNVMETEQEARELAV

-879 VQALANSLIEL
+879 VQALANSVIEL

-1039 CGINIKNYNNL
+1039 CGINIKNYNNI

>member
-16 VNTLV
+16 VNSLV
-21 SFLNDKGK
+21 AFLHDKGK
-29 EVDNNPNTRITEDEF
+29 EVDNNPNTRITDDEF
-44 NLVLRDFTPT
+44 NLILRDFTPT
-54 FDEETVER
+54 FDEETVGR
-62 TKKKFLRSKSAPKA
+62 AKKKFLRSKSTPKA
-76 KAEEP
+76 KPEEP
-81 AKTAKIEANSPEEQP
+81 TPTAKPETSSSKEQP
-96 TKAKASA
+96 TEAKAPA
-103 AKKGK
+103 TAKGQ
-108 AEPDIPTTASTSQVN
+108 AEPDIPTAASASQLN
-123 VVGRIELD
+123 VVGKIELD
-131 KHNNPISASTD
+131 KHNNPVSGSTTKATATKTSKTQSATKSTS
-142 KASTA
+142 KSATKSSTKSA
-147 TQEEPAKPKAAAKTS
+147 TKSATTAKQKETTQEEPAKETKKATE
-162 KTKSTTKSTTK
+162 TKATKEEVKPVES
-173 SAPKSTTTAK
+173 PKSSAKATA
-183 QKEATLE
+183 
-190 EPAKPKASTTTEQP
+190 
-204 KASTTAEQP
+204 
-213 KAATPTKETKETKEA
+213 
-228 PETKETKSEAK
+228 
-239 PAESTKAS
+239 
-247 TKASSKEQESDASKE
+247 KEQEPATVAPKE
-262 STPAASKEPAQSEAK
+262 AEPTTGKEPAPVATKEPTPSEPKPAK
-277 PEPAQEEPKQKAAEQ
+277 EEPKQKASEQ
-292 PVAAASEPAAQE
+292 PTAVAPEPAAKE
-304 TPAPAPK
+304 VPTPAPK
-311 AGAPTETPTEPKGED
+311 AGALTEATTETKGED
-326 ATEIF
+326 DTEIF

-358 RKSNKDKES
+358 RKSNKDKDKDN

-390 DDRSGKKGGHTAA
+390 DDRSGKKGSRSAA

-408 RGGRNER
+408 RPARNER
-415 RTGRKSRRQE
+415 RTGRKSKRQE

-447 LNNKQTV
+447 LNNKQTT

-548 VVEAITADE
+548 VVEAISADE

-684 NPDKIREQLASMN
+684 NPDKIREQLAGMN

-727 FLEAELLELKSNPH
+727 FLEAELLELKANPH

-763 LIQRGTLHIGDFI
+763 LIQRGTLHIGDYI

-784 VRAMYNEYN
+784 VKAMYNEYN

-819 FNVMESEQEARELAV
+819 FNVMESEQEARELAI

-1039 CGINIKNYNNL
+1039 CGINIKNYNNI

>member
-16 VNTLV
+16 VNSLV
-21 SFLNDKGK
+21 AFLHDKGK

-44 NLVLRDFTPT
+44 NLILRGFTPT
-54 FDEETVER
+54 FDEETVGR
-62 TKKKFLRSKSAPKA
+62 AKKKFLRSKSAPKA

-81 AKTAKIEANSPEEQP
+81 AQTAKPEANNAEEQP
-96 TKAKASA
+96 TEAKASA
-103 AKKGK
+103 AKKEK
-108 AEPDIPTTASTSQVN
+108 AEPDIPTAASTSQVN

-131 KHNNPISASTD
+131 KHNNPVSASTT
-142 KASTA
+142 KASAA
-147 TQEEPAKPKAAAKTS
+147 TQEEPTKTKAATKTS
-162 KTKSTTKSTTK
+162 K
-173 SAPKSTTTAK
+173 AKSTTTSK
-183 QKEATLE
+183 QKAATQE
-190 EPAKPKASTTTEQP
+190 KPAKT

-213 KAATPTKETKETKEA
+213 KAATPAKETKKAT
-228 PETKETKSEAK
+228 ETKETKSEAK
-239 PAESTKAS
+239 SVESTKPSAE
-247 TKASSKEQESDASKE
+247 ASSKEKETDTSKE
-262 STPAASKEPAQSEAK
+262 SAPVASKEPTPSESKPIAAK
-277 PEPAQEEPKQKAAEQ
+277 EEPVKAEPKQKAAEQ
-292 PVAAASEPAAQE
+292 PVAVAQEPASKEPQ
-304 TPAPAPK
+304 TPAPK
-311 AGAPTETPTEPKGED
+311 AGVPTETTTETKGED
-326 ATEIF
+326 ETEIF

-358 RKSNKDKES
+358 RKSSKDKES

-390 DDRSGKKGGHTAA
+390 DDRSGKKGGRSAA

-408 RGGRNER
+408 RPARNER

-548 VVEAITADE
+548 VVEAISADE

-684 NPDKIREQLASMN
+684 NPDKIREQLAGMN

-763 LIQRGTLHIGDFI
+763 LIQRGTLHIGDYI

-784 VRAMYNEYN
+784 VKAMYNEYN

-950 YDAIEDVRDALEG
+950 YDAIEDVHDALEG

-1017 TGQLESLK
+1017 TGELESLK

>member
-142 KASTA
+142 KTSTA
-147 TQEEPAKPKAAAKTS
+147 TQEEPAKPKVAAKTN
-162 KTKSTTKSTTK
+162 KTKSTTK

-183 QKEATLE
+183 QKEATPE

-213 KAATPTKETKETKEA
+213 KAATPTKETKEA

-239 PAESTKAS
+239 PAESTKPS
-247 TKASSKEQESDASKE
+247 EKASSKEQESDASKE
-262 STPAASKEPAQSEAK
+262 SAPVASKEPAQSETK
-277 PEPAQEEPKQKAAEQ
+277 PEPAQKEPKQQTAEQ
-292 PVAAASEPAAQE
+292 PVAAASEPAAPE
-304 TPAPAPK
+304 APAAKPQ
-311 AGAPTETPTEPKGED
+311 AETPTETTKEPKGED

-583 SLLDCIRRSDVIAGE
+583 SLLDCIRRSDVTAGE

-684 NPDKIREQLASMN
+684 NPDKIREQLAGMN

-784 VRAMYNEYN
+784 VKAMYNEYN

-922 IGFQVRPSAQARK
+922 IGFQVRPSAQARR
-935 LAEQEGVEIRTYSII
+935 LAEQEGVEIRTYSVI
-950 YDAIEDVRDALEG
+950 YDAIEDVHDALEG

-1039 CGINIKNYNNL
+1039 CGINIKNYNNI

>member
-16 VNTLV
+16 VNSLV
-21 SFLNDKGK
+21 AFLHDKGK
-29 EVDNNPNTRITEDEF
+29 EVDNNPNTRITDDEF
-44 NLVLRDFTPT
+44 NLILRDFTPT
-54 FDEETVER
+54 FDEETVGR
-62 TKKKFLRSKSAPKA
+62 AKKKFLRSKSTPKA
-76 KAEEP
+76 KPEEQEP
-81 AKTAKIEANSPEEQP
+81 AAKPEASSPEEQP
-96 TKAKASA
+96 TKTKASA
-103 AKKGK
+103 TTKEE
-108 AEPDIPTTASTSQVN
+108 AEPDIPTAASASQLN
-123 VVGRIELD
+123 VVGKIELD
-131 KHNNPISASTD
+131 KHNNPVSGSTTKATATKTGKTQSATKSVTKSTT
-142 KASTA
+142 KNATKSATTA
-147 TQEEPAKPKAAAKTS
+147 KQKETTQEEPAKA
-162 KTKSTTKSTTK
+162 
-173 SAPKSTTTAK
+173 
-183 QKEATLE
+183 
-190 EPAKPKASTTTEQP
+190 

-213 KAATPTKETKETKEA
+213 KVATPAKETKKATETKA
-228 PETKETKSEAK
+228 TKEKAT
-239 PAESTKAS
+239 PAESPK
-247 TKASSKEQESDASKE
+247 SSAKTPAKEQEPATGAPKE
-262 STPAASKEPAQSEAK
+262 AEPTTAKEPAPVATKEPTPSE
-277 PEPAQEEPKQKAAEQ
+277 PEPATAKADPAKEEPKQKATEQ
-292 PVAAASEPAAQE
+292 PAPVASEPAAQE
-304 TPAPAPK
+304 ASAAKLQAKPTAK
-311 AGAPTETPTEPKGED
+311 ATTETKGD
-326 ATEIF
+326 AETEIF
-331 RIAKKEDEPQLKVVG
+331 RIAKKEDEPQFKVVG

-358 RKSNKDKES
+358 RKSNKDKDKDS

-390 DDRSGKKGGHTAA
+390 DDRSGKKGGRSAA

-408 RGGRNER
+408 RPARNER

-447 LNNKQTV
+447 LNNKQTA

-557 EPDKPEDLEPRPPV
+557 EPDKPEDLVPRPPV

-583 SLLDCIRRSDVIAGE
+583 SLLDCIRRSDVTAGE

-658 IEALNHASAAGVP
+658 VEALNHASAAGVP

-684 NPDKIREQLASMN
+684 NPDKIREQLAGMN

-713 AKKNIGIPDLLDKI
+713 AKKDIGIPDLLDKV
-727 FLEAELLELKSNPH
+727 FLEAELLELKANPH

-763 LIQRGTLHIGDFI
+763 LIQRGTLSIGDYI

-784 VRAMYNEYN
+784 VKAMYNEYN

-950 YDAIEDVRDALEG
+950 YDAIEDVRDAIEG

-1039 CGINIKNYNNL
+1039 CGINIKNYNNI

>member
-16 VNTLV
+16 VNSLV
-21 SFLNDKGK
+21 AFLHDKGK
-29 EVDNNPNTRITEDEF
+29 EVDNNPNTRISDDEF
-44 NLVLRDFTPT
+44 NLILRDFTPT
-54 FDEETVER
+54 FDEETVGR
-62 TKKKFLRSKSAPKA
+62 AKKKFLRSKSTPKA
-76 KAEEP
+76 KPEEP
-81 AKTAKIEANSPEEQP
+81 TPTAKPEASSPKEQP
-96 TKAKASA
+96 TEAKAPA
-103 AKKGK
+103 TAKEQ
-108 AEPDIPTTASTSQVN
+108 AEPDIPTAASASQLN
-123 VVGRIELD
+123 VVGKIELD
-131 KHNNPISASTD
+131 KHNNPVSGSTT
-142 KASTA
+142 KATA
-147 TQEEPAKPKAAAKTS
+147 TKTS
-162 KTKSTTKSTTK
+162 KTQSATKSTSKSATKSTTK
-173 SAPKSTTTAK
+173 SATTAK
-183 QKEATLE
+183 QKETTQE
-190 EPAKPKASTTTEQP
+190 EPAK
-204 KASTTAEQP
+204 
-213 KAATPTKETKETKEA
+213 ETKKATETKATNEEVK
-228 PETKETKSEAK
+228 PVESPKSSAK
-239 PAESTKAS
+239 ATA
-247 TKASSKEQESDASKE
+247 KEQEPASVAPKE
-262 STPAASKEPAQSEAK
+262 VETAKAKEPAPVATKEPIPSEIKPATAK
-277 PEPAQEEPKQKAAEQ
+277 AEPAKEEPKQKASEQ
-292 PVAAASEPAAQE
+292 PTAVTPEPAAKE
-304 TPAPAPK
+304 TQPPAPK
-311 AGAPTETPTEPKGED
+311 AGAPTEATTEPKGED
-326 ATEIF
+326 DTEIF

-358 RKSNKDKES
+358 RKSNKDKDKDS

-390 DDRSGKKGGHTAA
+390 DDRSGKKGARTAA

-408 RGGRNER
+408 RPARNER
-415 RTGRKSRRQE
+415 RTGRKSKRQE

-447 LNNKQTV
+447 LNNKQTT

-548 VVEAITADE
+548 VVEAISADE

-684 NPDKIREQLASMN
+684 NPDKIREQLAGMN

-727 FLEAELLELKSNPH
+727 FLEAELLELKANPH

-784 VRAMYNEYN
+784 VKAMYNEYN

-819 FNVMESEQEARELAV
+819 FNVMESEQEARELAI

-1039 CGINIKNYNNL
+1039 CGINIKNYNNI

>member
-16 VNTLV
+16 VNSLV
-21 SFLNDKGK
+21 AFLHDKGK
-29 EVDNNPNTRITEDEF
+29 EVDNNPNTRISDDEF
-44 NLVLRDFTPT
+44 NLILRDFTPT
-54 FDEETVER
+54 FDEETVGR
-62 TKKKFLRSKSAPKA
+62 AKKKFLRSKSTPKA
-76 KAEEP
+76 KPEEP
-81 AKTAKIEANSPEEQP
+81 TPTAKPETSSSKEQP
-96 TKAKASA
+96 TEAKAPA
-103 AKKGK
+103 TAKEQ
-108 AEPDIPTTASTSQVN
+108 AEPDIPTAASASQLN
-123 VVGRIELD
+123 VVGKIELD
-131 KHNNPISASTD
+131 KHNNPVSGSTT
-142 KASTA
+142 KATA
-147 TQEEPAKPKAAAKTS
+147 TKTS
-162 KTKSTTKSTTK
+162 KTQSATKSTSKSATKSTTK
-173 SAPKSTTTAK
+173 SATTAK
-183 QKEATLE
+183 QKETTQE
-190 EPAKPKASTTTEQP
+190 EPAK
-204 KASTTAEQP
+204 
-213 KAATPTKETKETKEA
+213 ETKKATETKATNEEVK
-228 PETKETKSEAK
+228 PVESPKSSAK
-239 PAESTKAS
+239 ATA
-247 TKASSKEQESDASKE
+247 KEQEPASVAPKE
-262 STPAASKEPAQSEAK
+262 VETAKAKEPAPVATKEPIPSEIKPATAK
-277 PEPAQEEPKQKAAEQ
+277 AEPAKEEPKQKASEQ
-292 PVAAASEPAAQE
+292 PTAVTPDPAAKE
-304 TPAPAPK
+304 TQPPAPK
-311 AGAPTETPTEPKGED
+311 AGAPTEATTEPKGED
-326 ATEIF
+326 DTEIF

-358 RKSNKDKES
+358 RKSNKDKDKDS

-390 DDRSGKKGGHTAA
+390 DDRSGKKGGRSAA

-408 RGGRNER
+408 RPARNER
-415 RTGRKSRRQE
+415 RTGRKSKRQE

-447 LNNKQTV
+447 LNNKQTT

-548 VVEAITADE
+548 VVEAISADE

-684 NPDKIREQLASMN
+684 NPDKIREQLAGMN

-727 FLEAELLELKSNPH
+727 FLEAELLELKANPH

-763 LIQRGTLHIGDFI
+763 LIQRGTLHIGDYI

-784 VRAMYNEYN
+784 VKAMYNEYN

-1039 CGINIKNYNNL
+1039 CGINIKNYNNI

>member
-16 VNTLV
+16 VNSLV
-21 SFLNDKGK
+21 AFLHDKGK

-44 NLVLRDFTPT
+44 NLILRGFTPT
-54 FDEETVER
+54 FDEETVGR
-62 TKKKFLRSKSAPKA
+62 AKKKFLRSKSAPKA

-81 AKTAKIEANSPEEQP
+81 AQTAKPEANNAEEQP
-96 TKAKASA
+96 TEAKASA
-103 AKKGK
+103 AKKEK
-108 AEPDIPTTASTSQVN
+108 AEPDIPTAASTSQVN

-131 KHNNPISASTD
+131 KHNNPVSVSTT
-142 KASTA
+142 KASAA
-147 TQEEPAKPKAAAKTS
+147 TQEEPTKTKAATKTI
-162 KTKSTTKSTTK
+162 K
-173 SAPKSTTTAK
+173 AKSTTTSK
-183 QKEATLE
+183 QKAATQE
-190 EPAKPKASTTTEQP
+190 KPAKTKAST
-204 KASTTAEQP
+204 AAEQP
-213 KAATPTKETKETKEA
+213 KAATPAKETKKAT
-228 PETKETKSEAK
+228 ETKETKSEAK
-239 PAESTKAS
+239 SVESTKPSAE
-247 TKASSKEQESDASKE
+247 ASSKEKETDTSKE
-262 STPAASKEPAQSEAK
+262 SAPVASKEPTPSESKPIAAK
-277 PEPAQEEPKQKAAEQ
+277 EEPVKAEPKQKAAEQ
-292 PVAAASEPAAQE
+292 PVAVAQEPAAKEPQ
-304 TPAPAPK
+304 TPAPK
-311 AGAPTETPTEPKGED
+311 AGVPTETTTETKGED
-326 ATEIF
+326 ETEIF

-358 RKSNKDKES
+358 RKSSKDKES

-390 DDRSGKKGGHTAA
+390 DDRSGKKGGRAAA

-408 RGGRNER
+408 RPARNER

-548 VVEAITADE
+548 VVEAISADE

-671 IIFAINKIDVSGA
+671 IIFAINKIDVNGA
-684 NPDKIREQLASMN
+684 NPDKIREQLAGMN

-741 RRASGSVIES
+741 RRAAGSVIES

-763 LIQRGTLHIGDFI
+763 LIQRGTLHIGDYI

-784 VRAMYNEYN
+784 VKAMYNEYN

-1017 TGQLESLK
+1017 TGELESLK

>member
-16 VNTLV
+16 VNSLV
-21 SFLNDKGK
+21 AFLHDKGK

-44 NLVLRDFTPT
+44 NLILRGFTPT
-54 FDEETVER
+54 FDEETVGR
-62 TKKKFLRSKSAPKA
+62 AKKKFLRSKSAPKA

-81 AKTAKIEANSPEEQP
+81 AQTEKPEANNAEEQP
-96 TKAKASA
+96 TEAKASA
-103 AKKGK
+103 AKKEK
-108 AEPDIPTTASTSQVN
+108 AEPDIPTTASASQVN

-131 KHNNPISASTD
+131 KHNNPVSASTT
-142 KASTA
+142 KASAA
-147 TQEEPAKPKAAAKTS
+147 TQEEPTKTKAATKTS
-162 KTKSTTKSTTK
+162 K
-173 SAPKSTTTAK
+173 AKSTTTSK
-183 QKEATLE
+183 QKAATQE
-190 EPAKPKASTTTEQP
+190 KPAKT

-213 KAATPTKETKETKEA
+213 KAATPAKETKKAT
-228 PETKETKSEAK
+228 ETKETKSEAK
-239 PAESTKAS
+239 SVESTKPSAE
-247 TKASSKEQESDASKE
+247 ASSKEKETDTSKE
-262 STPAASKEPAQSEAK
+262 SAPVASKEPTPSESKPIAAK
-277 PEPAQEEPKQKAAEQ
+277 EEPVKAEPKQKAAEQ
-292 PVAAASEPAAQE
+292 PVAVAQEPAAKEPQ
-304 TPAPAPK
+304 TPAPK
-311 AGAPTETPTEPKGED
+311 AGVPTETTTETKGED
-326 ATEIF
+326 ETEIF

-358 RKSNKDKES
+358 RKSSKDKES

-390 DDRSGKKGGHTAA
+390 DDRSGKKGGRSAA

-408 RGGRNER
+408 RPARNER

-548 VVEAITADE
+548 VVEAISADE

-671 IIFAINKIDVSGA
+671 IIFAINKIDVNGA
-684 NPDKIREQLASMN
+684 NPDKIREQLAGMN

-763 LIQRGTLHIGDFI
+763 LIQRGTLHIGDYI

-784 VRAMYNEYN
+784 VKAMYNEYN

-950 YDAIEDVRDALEG
+950 YDAIEDVHDALEG
-963 MLSPDIREQVTANL
+963 MLSPDIREQITANL

-1017 TGQLESLK
+1017 TGELESLK

>member
-16 VNTLV
+16 VNSLV
-21 SFLNDKGK
+21 AFLHDKGK
-29 EVDNNPNTRITEDEF
+29 EVDNNPNTRISDDEF
-44 NLVLRDFTPT
+44 NLILRDFTPT
-54 FDEETVER
+54 FDEETVGR
-62 TKKKFLRSKSAPKA
+62 AKKKFLRSKSTPKA
-76 KAEEP
+76 KPEEP
-81 AKTAKIEANSPEEQP
+81 TPTAKPETSSSKEQP
-96 TKAKASA
+96 TETKAPAT
-103 AKKGK
+103 AKEQS
-108 AEPDIPTTASTSQVN
+108 EPDIPTAASASQLN
-123 VVGRIELD
+123 VVGKIELD
-131 KHNNPISASTD
+131 KHNNPVSGSTT
-142 KASTA
+142 KATA
-147 TQEEPAKPKAAAKTS
+147 TKTS
-162 KTKSTTKSTTK
+162 KTQSATKSTTKSTTK
-173 SAPKSTTTAK
+173 SSTKSATKSTTKSATTAK
-183 QKEATLE
+183 QKETTQE
-190 EPAKPKASTTTEQP
+190 EPAKETKKATET
-204 KASTTAEQP
+204 KA
-213 KAATPTKETKETKEA
+213 TKEEVKPVES
-228 PETKETKSEAK
+228 PKSSAK
-239 PAESTKAS
+239 ATA
-247 TKASSKEQESDASKE
+247 KEQEPATVAPKE
-262 STPAASKEPAQSEAK
+262 AEPTTAKEPAPVATKEPTPSEPKPAK
-277 PEPAQEEPKQKAAEQ
+277 EEPKQKASEQ
-292 PVAAASEPAAQE
+292 PTAVAPEPAAKE
-304 TPAPAPK
+304 VPTPAPK
-311 AGAPTETPTEPKGED
+311 AGALTEATTETKGED
-326 ATEIF
+326 DTEIF

-358 RKSNKDKES
+358 RKSNKDKDKDN

-390 DDRSGKKGGHTAA
+390 DDRSGKKGGRSAA

-408 RGGRNER
+408 RPARNER
-415 RTGRKSRRQE
+415 RTGRKSKRQE

-447 LNNKQTV
+447 LNNKQTT

-548 VVEAITADE
+548 VVEAISADE

-684 NPDKIREQLASMN
+684 NPDKIREQLAGMN

-727 FLEAELLELKSNPH
+727 FLEAELLELKANPH

-784 VRAMYNEYN
+784 VKAMYNEYN

-1039 CGINIKNYNNL
+1039 CGINIKNYNNI

>member
-54 FDEETVER
+54 FDEETIGKV
-62 TKKKFLRSKSAPKA
+62 KKKFLRKSTSKA
-76 KAEEP
+76 KPEES
-81 AKTAKIEANSPEEQP
+81 AKTATTEASSSEEQP
-96 TKAKASA
+96 SKSKAPA
-103 AKKGK
+103 AKKAQ

-131 KHNNPISASTD
+131 KHNNPVSASTG
-142 KASTA
+142 KASAA
-147 TQEEPAKPKAAAKTS
+147 TQEEPAKTKATAKTS
-162 KTKSTTKSTTK
+162 KAKSTMTS
-173 SAPKSTTTAK
+173 K
-183 QKEATLE
+183 QKEATPE
-190 EPAKPKASTTTEQP
+190 EPAKTKASTTTEQP
-204 KASTTAEQP
+204 KATTPA
-213 KAATPTKETKETKEA
+213 KETKETKKA
-228 PETKETKSEAK
+228 PETKETKAETK
-239 PAESTKAS
+239 PAESPKPSA
-247 TKASSKEQESDASKE
+247 KASSKEPESDTSKE
-262 STPAASKEPAQSEAK
+262 STPIAAKTPAQTEAKPVAAK
-277 PEPAQEEPKQKAAEQ
+277 PEPAKEEPKQKADER

-304 TPAPAPK
+304 PAVKEPHTPAPK
-311 AGAPTETPTEPKGED
+311 AGAPTEAPTETKGED

-352 FSSSRS
+352 FSTSRS
-358 RKSNKDKES
+358 RKSSKDKES
-367 SRRKRKRISS
+367 NRRKRKRISS

-390 DDRSGKKGGHTAA
+390 DDRSGKKGDRTAA

-415 RTGRKSRRQE
+415 RTGRKSKRQE

-447 LNNKQTV
+447 LNNKQSV

-583 SLLDCIRRSDVIAGE
+583 SLLDCIRRSDVTAGE

-671 IIFAINKIDVSGA
+671 IIFAINKIDVNGA
-684 NPDKIREQLASMN
+684 NPDKIREQLAGMN

-763 LIQRGTLHIGDFI
+763 LIQRGTLHIGDYI

-784 VRAMYNEYN
+784 VKAMYNEYN

-819 FNVMESEQEARELAV
+819 FNVMESEQDARELAV

-1017 TGQLESLK
+1017 TGELESLK

>member
-16 VNTLV
+16 VNSLV
-21 SFLNDKGK
+21 AFLHDKGK

-44 NLVLRDFTPT
+44 NLILRSFTPT
-54 FDEETVER
+54 FDEETVGR
-62 TKKKFLRSKSAPKA
+62 AKKKFLRSKSAPKA
-76 KAEEP
+76 KPEEP
-81 AKTAKIEANSPEEQP
+81 TKTAKPEANNAEEQF
-96 TKAKASA
+96 TEAKTPA
-103 AKKGK
+103 AKKGQ

-131 KHNNPISASTD
+131 KHNNPVSTSTS

-147 TQEEPAKPKAAAKTS
+147 TQEEPTKTKVATKASKPKST
-162 KTKSTTKSTTK
+162 STTK
-173 SAPKSTTTAK
+173 
-183 QKEATLE
+183 QKAATQE
-190 EPAKPKASTTTEQP
+190 EPTKTQ
-204 KASTTAEQP
+204 ASTTAEQP
-213 KAATPTKETKETKEA
+213 KVATPAKETKETKETKKA

-239 PAESTKAS
+239 PVESAKTSTKVL
-247 TKASSKEQESDASKE
+247 SKEQDTSKAA
-262 STPAASKEPAQSEAK
+262 PAVSKEPAQSEVKPIAAK
-277 PEPAQEEPKQKAAEQ
+277 EEPVKEEPKQKAPEQ
-292 PVAAASEPAAQE
+292 PTAAASEPAAQE
-304 TPAPAPK
+304 PAVKEPHTPTPK
-311 AGAPTETPTEPKGED
+311 AGVPTETTPETKGED

-352 FSSSRS
+352 FSNS
-358 RKSNKDKES
+358 RKSSKSSKDKES
-367 SRRKRKRISS
+367 NRRKRKRISS

-390 DDRSGKKGGHTAA
+390 DDRSGKKGSRTAA
-403 PQRGE
+403 PQRNE

-415 RTGRKSRRQE
+415 RNGRKSKRQE

-548 VVEAITADE
+548 VVEAISADE

-583 SLLDCIRRSDVIAGE
+583 SLLDCIRRSDVTAGE

-671 IIFAINKIDVSGA
+671 IIFAINKIDVNGA
-684 NPDKIREQLASMN
+684 NPDKIREQLAGMN

-911 IQLATASDAVI
+911 IQLATASEAII

-950 YDAIEDVRDALEG
+950 YDAIEDVHDALEG

-1017 TGQLESLK
+1017 TGELESLK

>member
-16 VNTLV
+16 VNSLV
-21 SFLNDKGK
+21 AFLHDKGK

-44 NLVLRDFTPT
+44 SLILRDFTPT
-54 FDEETVER
+54 FDEETVGR
-62 TKKKFLRSKSAPKA
+62 AKKKFLRSKSTPKA
-76 KAEEP
+76 KPEVATAATTAVATPEQPVEAEEP
-81 AKTAKIEANSPEEQP
+81 
-96 TKAKASA
+96 KAKSQ
-103 AKKGK
+103 G
-108 AEPDIPTTASTSQVN
+108 PDIPTTTSTSQLN
-123 VVGRIELD
+123 VVGKIKLD
-131 KHNNPISASTD
+131 KHNNPVSAATPQEPAKPTATKSE
-142 KASTA
+142 KPKSTA
-147 TQEEPAKPKAAAKTS
+147 TTKPKEAKKEEPAKA
-162 KTKSTTKSTTK
+162 
-173 SAPKSTTTAK
+173 
-183 QKEATLE
+183 
-190 EPAKPKASTTTEQP
+190 
-204 KASTTAEQP
+204 KASTTAEQT
-213 KAATPTKETKETKEA
+213 KTTTSEKETKQAPEVKETSETKPADTPRASAKSVTKDKEPA
-228 PETKETKSEAK
+228 PVATKKPASRVAKEPASVATEEPKPATKEEPTASEAK
-239 PAESTKAS
+239 PTTSAKKAEPVKAEPAPKAS
-247 TKASSKEQESDASKE
+247 
-262 STPAASKEPAQSEAK
+262 
-277 PEPAQEEPKQKAAEQ
+277 EQ
-292 PVAAASEPAAQE
+292 PVAEAKETTTAATTGQKTPAQAPQAEPAGEEKSSTTQE
-304 TPAPAPK
+304 N
-311 AGAPTETPTEPKGED
+311 E
-326 ATEIF
+326 TEIF

-352 FSSSRS
+352 FSTSRS
-358 RKSNKDKES
+358 RKSSKEKES

-390 DDRSGKKGGHTAA
+390 DDRSNKKGGRAA
-403 PQRGE
+403 TSQRDE

-415 RTGRKSRRQE
+415 RSGRKSKRQE

-469 RAEFEREQELSTQDE
+469 RAEFEREQELSTQEE

-583 SLLDCIRRSDVIAGE
+583 SLLDCIRRSDVTAGE

-671 IIFAINKIDVSGA
+671 IIFAINKIDVNGA
-684 NPDKIREQLASMN
+684 NPDKIREQLAGMN

-763 LIQRGTLHIGDFI
+763 LIQRGTLHIGDYI

-784 VRAMYNEYN
+784 VKAMYNEYN

-935 LAEQEGVEIRTYSII
+935 LAEQEGVEIRTYSVI
-950 YDAIEDVRDALEG
+950 YDAIEDVHDALEG
-963 MLSPDIREQVTANL
+963 MLSPDIREQVTGNL

-1017 TGQLESLK
+1017 TGELESLK

-1039 CGINIKNYNNL
+1039 CGINIKNYNNI

>member
-16 VNTLV
+16 VNSLV
-21 SFLNDKGK
+21 AFLHDKGK
-29 EVDNNPNTRITEDEF
+29 EVDNNPNTRITDDEF
-44 NLVLRDFTPT
+44 NLILRDFTPT
-54 FDEETVER
+54 FDEETVGR
-62 TKKKFLRSKSAPKA
+62 AKKKFLRSKSTPKA
-76 KAEEP
+76 KPEEP
-81 AKTAKIEANSPEEQP
+81 TPAAKPEASSPKEQP
-96 TKAKASA
+96 TEAKAPA
-103 AKKGK
+103 TAKEQ
-108 AEPDIPTTASTSQVN
+108 AEPDIPTAASASQLN
-123 VVGRIELD
+123 VVGKIELD
-131 KHNNPISASTD
+131 KHNNPVSG
-142 KASTA
+142 STA
-147 TQEEPAKPKAAAKTS
+147 KATATKTS
-162 KTKSTTKSTTK
+162 KGQSATKSTSKSATKSATKSTTK
-173 SAPKSTTTAK
+173 SATTAK
-183 QKEATLE
+183 QKETTQE
-190 EPAKPKASTTTEQP
+190 EPAKETKKATETKATTEEVKPVESP
-204 KASTTAEQP
+204 KSSAKATA
-213 KAATPTKETKETKEA
+213 
-228 PETKETKSEAK
+228 
-239 PAESTKAS
+239 
-247 TKASSKEQESDASKE
+247 KEQEPATVAPKE
-262 STPAASKEPAQSEAK
+262 AEPTTAKEPAPVATKEPTPSEPKPAK
-277 PEPAQEEPKQKAAEQ
+277 EEPKQKASEQ
-292 PVAAASEPAAQE
+292 PTAVAPEPAAKE
-304 TPAPAPK
+304 VPTPAPK
-311 AGAPTETPTEPKGED
+311 AGTLTEATTETKGVD
-326 ATEIF
+326 DTEIF

-358 RKSNKDKES
+358 RKSNKDKDKDN

-390 DDRSGKKGGHTAA
+390 DDRSGKKGGRSAA

-408 RGGRNER
+408 RPARNER
-415 RTGRKSRRQE
+415 RTGRKSKRQE

-447 LNNKQTV
+447 LNNKQTT

-548 VVEAITADE
+548 VVEAISADE

-684 NPDKIREQLASMN
+684 NPDKIREQLAGMN

-727 FLEAELLELKSNPH
+727 FLEAELLELKANPH

-784 VRAMYNEYN
+784 VKAMYNEYN

-1039 CGINIKNYNNL
+1039 CGINIKNYNNI

>member
-16 VNTLV
+16 VNSLV
-21 SFLNDKGK
+21 AFLHDKGK
-29 EVDNNPNTRITEDEF
+29 EVDNNPNTRITDDEF
-44 NLVLRDFTPT
+44 NLILRDFTPT
-54 FDEETVER
+54 FDEETVGR
-62 TKKKFLRSKSAPKA
+62 AKKKFLRSKSTPKA
-76 KAEEP
+76 KPEEP
-81 AKTAKIEANSPEEQP
+81 TPTAKPETSSSKEQP
-96 TKAKASA
+96 TEAKAPA
-103 AKKGK
+103 TAKEQ
-108 AEPDIPTTASTSQVN
+108 AEPDIPTAASASQLN
-123 VVGRIELD
+123 VVGKIELD
-131 KHNNPISASTD
+131 KHNNPVSGSTT
-142 KASTA
+142 KATA
-147 TQEEPAKPKAAAKTS
+147 TKTS
-162 KTKSTTKSTTK
+162 KTQSATKSSTKSATKSTTK
-173 SAPKSTTTAK
+173 SATTAK
-183 QKEATLE
+183 QKETTQE
-190 EPAKPKASTTTEQP
+190 EPAKETKKTTET
-204 KASTTAEQP
+204 KA
-213 KAATPTKETKETKEA
+213 TKEEVKPVES
-228 PETKETKSEAK
+228 PKSSAK
-239 PAESTKAS
+239 ATA
-247 TKASSKEQESDASKE
+247 KEQEPATVAPKE
-262 STPAASKEPAQSEAK
+262 AEPTTAKEPAPIATKEPTPSEPKPAK
-277 PEPAQEEPKQKAAEQ
+277 EEPKQKASEQ
-292 PVAAASEPAAQE
+292 PTAVAPEPAAKE
-304 TPAPAPK
+304 VPTPAPK
-311 AGAPTETPTEPKGED
+311 ASALTEATTETKGED
-326 ATEIF
+326 DTEIF

-358 RKSNKDKES
+358 RKSNKDKDKDKDN

-390 DDRSGKKGGHTAA
+390 DDRSGKKGGRSAA

-408 RGGRNER
+408 RPARNER
-415 RTGRKSRRQE
+415 RTGRKSKRQE

-447 LNNKQTV
+447 LNNKQTT

-548 VVEAITADE
+548 VVEAISADE

-684 NPDKIREQLASMN
+684 NPDKIREQLAGMN

-713 AKKNIGIPDLLDKI
+713 AKNNIGIPDLLDKI
-727 FLEAELLELKSNPH
+727 FLEAELLELKANPH

-763 LIQRGTLHIGDFI
+763 LIQRGTLHIGDYI

-784 VRAMYNEYN
+784 VKAMYNEYN

-1039 CGINIKNYNNL
+1039 CGINIKNYNNI

>member
-16 VNTLV
+16 VNSLV
-21 SFLNDKGK
+21 AFLHDKGK
-29 EVDNNPNTRITEDEF
+29 EVDNNPNTRITDDEF
-44 NLVLRDFTPT
+44 NLILRDFTPT
-54 FDEETVER
+54 FDEETVGR
-62 TKKKFLRSKSAPKA
+62 AKKKFLRSKSTPKA
-76 KAEEP
+76 KPEEP
-81 AKTAKIEANSPEEQP
+81 TPTAKPETSSSKEQP
-96 TKAKASA
+96 TEAKAPA
-103 AKKGK
+103 TAKGQ
-108 AEPDIPTTASTSQVN
+108 AEPDIPTAASASQLN
-123 VVGRIELD
+123 VVGKIELD
-131 KHNNPISASTD
+131 KHNNPVSGSTTKATATKTSKTQSATKSTS
-142 KASTA
+142 KSATKSSTKSA
-147 TQEEPAKPKAAAKTS
+147 TKSATTAKQKETTQEEPAKETKKATE
-162 KTKSTTKSTTK
+162 TKATKEEVKPVES
-173 SAPKSTTTAK
+173 PKSSAKATA
-183 QKEATLE
+183 
-190 EPAKPKASTTTEQP
+190 
-204 KASTTAEQP
+204 
-213 KAATPTKETKETKEA
+213 
-228 PETKETKSEAK
+228 
-239 PAESTKAS
+239 
-247 TKASSKEQESDASKE
+247 KEQEPATVAPKE
-262 STPAASKEPAQSEAK
+262 AEPTTGKEPAPVATKEPTPSEPKPAK
-277 PEPAQEEPKQKAAEQ
+277 EEPKQKASEQ
-292 PVAAASEPAAQE
+292 PTAVAPEPAAKE
-304 TPAPAPK
+304 VPTPAPK
-311 AGAPTETPTEPKGED
+311 AGALTEATTETKGED
-326 ATEIF
+326 DTEIF

-358 RKSNKDKES
+358 RKSNKDKDKDN

-390 DDRSGKKGGHTAA
+390 DDRSGKKGGRSAA

-408 RGGRNER
+408 RPARNER
-415 RTGRKSRRQE
+415 RTGRKSKRQE

-447 LNNKQTV
+447 LNNKQTT

-548 VVEAITADE
+548 VVEAISADE

-684 NPDKIREQLASMN
+684 NPDKIREQLAGMN

-727 FLEAELLELKSNPH
+727 FLEAELLELKANPH

-763 LIQRGTLHIGDFI
+763 LIQRGTLHIGDYI

-784 VRAMYNEYN
+784 VKAMYNEYN

-819 FNVMESEQEARELAV
+819 FNVMESEQEARELAI

-1039 CGINIKNYNNL
+1039 CGINIKNYNNI
-1050 EVGDIIESFEEIEV
+1050 EVDDIIESFEEIEV

>member
-16 VNTLV
+16 VNSLV
-21 SFLNDKGK
+21 AFLHDKGK
-29 EVDNNPNTRITEDEF
+29 EVDNNPNTRITDDEF
-44 NLVLRDFTPT
+44 NLILRDFTPT
-54 FDEETVER
+54 FDEETVGR
-62 TKKKFLRSKSAPKA
+62 AKKKFLRSKSTPKA
-76 KAEEP
+76 KPEEP
-81 AKTAKIEANSPEEQP
+81 TPTAKPETSSSKEQP
-96 TKAKASA
+96 TEAKAPA
-103 AKKGK
+103 TAKEQ
-108 AEPDIPTTASTSQVN
+108 AEPDIPTAASASQLN
-123 VVGRIELD
+123 VVGKIELD
-131 KHNNPISASTD
+131 KHNNPVSGSTT
-142 KASTA
+142 KATA
-147 TQEEPAKPKAAAKTS
+147 TKTS
-162 KTKSTTKSTTK
+162 KTQSATKSTSKSATKSSTKSTTK
-173 SAPKSTTTAK
+173 SATTAK
-183 QKEATLE
+183 QKETTQE
-190 EPAKPKASTTTEQP
+190 EPAKETKKATET
-204 KASTTAEQP
+204 KA
-213 KAATPTKETKETKEA
+213 TKEEVKPVES
-228 PETKETKSEAK
+228 PKSSAK
-239 PAESTKAS
+239 ATA
-247 TKASSKEQESDASKE
+247 KEQEPATVAPKE
-262 STPAASKEPAQSEAK
+262 AEPTTAKEPAPVATKEPTPSEPKPAK
-277 PEPAQEEPKQKAAEQ
+277 EEPKQKASEQ
-292 PVAAASEPAAQE
+292 PTAVAPEPAAKE
-304 TPAPAPK
+304 VPTPAPK
-311 AGAPTETPTEPKGED
+311 AGAPTEATTEPKGED
-326 ATEIF
+326 DTEIF

-358 RKSNKDKES
+358 RKSNKDKDKDS

-390 DDRSGKKGGHTAA
+390 DDRSGKKGGRSAA

-408 RGGRNER
+408 RPARNER
-415 RTGRKSRRQE
+415 RTGRKSKRQE

-447 LNNKQTV
+447 LNNKQTT

-548 VVEAITADE
+548 VVEAISADE

-684 NPDKIREQLASMN
+684 NPDKIREQLAGMN

-727 FLEAELLELKSNPH
+727 FLEAELLELKANPH

-763 LIQRGTLHIGDFI
+763 LIQRGTLHIGDYI

-784 VRAMYNEYN
+784 VKAMYNEYN

-819 FNVMESEQEARELAV
+819 FNVMESEQEARELAI

-1039 CGINIKNYNNL
+1039 CGINIKNYNNI

>member
-16 VNTLV
+16 VNSLV
-21 SFLNDKGK
+21 AFLHDKGK

-44 NLVLRDFTPT
+44 NLILRGFTPT
-54 FDEETVER
+54 FDEETVGR
-62 TKKKFLRSKSAPKA
+62 AKKKFLRSKSAPKA

-81 AKTAKIEANSPEEQP
+81 AQTAKPEANNAEEQP
-96 TKAKASA
+96 TEAKASA
-103 AKKGK
+103 AKKEK
-108 AEPDIPTTASTSQVN
+108 AEPDIPTAASTSQVN

-131 KHNNPISASTD
+131 KHNNPVSASTT
-142 KASTA
+142 KASAA
-147 TQEEPAKPKAAAKTS
+147 TQEEPTKTKAATKTS
-162 KTKSTTKSTTK
+162 K
-173 SAPKSTTTAK
+173 AKSTTTSK
-183 QKEATLE
+183 QKAATQE
-190 EPAKPKASTTTEQP
+190 KPAKT

-213 KAATPTKETKETKEA
+213 KAATPAKETKKAT
-228 PETKETKSEAK
+228 ETKETKSEAK
-239 PAESTKAS
+239 SVESTKPSAE
-247 TKASSKEQESDASKE
+247 ASSKEKETDTSKE
-262 STPAASKEPAQSEAK
+262 SAPVASKEPTPSESKPIAAK
-277 PEPAQEEPKQKAAEQ
+277 EEPVKAEPKQKAAEQ
-292 PVAAASEPAAQE
+292 PVAVAQEPAAKEPQ
-304 TPAPAPK
+304 TPAPK
-311 AGAPTETPTEPKGED
+311 AGVPTETTTETKGED
-326 ATEIF
+326 ETEIF

-358 RKSNKDKES
+358 RKSSKDKES

-390 DDRSGKKGGHTAA
+390 DDRSGKKGGRSAA

-408 RGGRNER
+408 RPARNER

-548 VVEAITADE
+548 VVEAISADE

-583 SLLDCIRRSDVIAGE
+583 SLLDCIRRSDVTAGE

-684 NPDKIREQLASMN
+684 NPDKIREQLAGMN

-727 FLEAELLELKSNPH
+727 FLEAELLELKANPH

-763 LIQRGTLHIGDFI
+763 LIQKGTLHIGDYI

-784 VRAMYNEYN
+784 VKAMYNEYN

-819 FNVMESEQEARELAV
+819 FNVMETEQEARELAV

-1039 CGINIKNYNNL
+1039 CGINIKNYNNI